1 MRCVLVKRLRN
12 RHMPDNAILA
22 GQGKLAD
29 NMIHFTRLLRAAG
42 LKIGPGQAVTA
53 LRALTSAGIGKKED
67 FYWTLHA
74 TLVSSHRQ
82 TPVFDQA
89 FHLFWRKRGLIE
101 KMMEL
106 LLPQTIAEPKKRK
119 PKAATRR
126 VAEALAEKAK
136 TPQKPRTETEVDARL
151 TFSDAEILQSK
162 DFEQMSAEEVARAK
176 ALVRKIVLPDN
187 LVRTRRYQRSHQ
199 RIMIDPRATMKAS
212 IRAGGDIIRLRYKAP
227 KLRRPPIVALIDISG
242 SMSSYSDIVLHF
254 MHALTNARPRVHT
267 FLFGTRL
274 TNITRHLRAK
284 DPDEALIDVSGT
296 VKDWAGGTRI
306 SDCIFQFNRHW
317 SRRVLGQGAVV
328 LLISDGLER
337 GDVSDLGRQM
347 ERLGKS
353 CRRLVWLNPLLRYD
367 GFEALASGVRAILPH
382 VDEFR
387 PVHSLESI
395 TDLAATLD
403 GRNANVND
411 PRAWLRQRS
420 RQVIRHAG

>member
-1 MRCVLVKRLRN
+1 MPDRRLRN
-12 RHMPDNAILA
+12 KPMAEQAFLA

-29 NMIHFTRLLRAAG
+29 NIIHFTRLLRSAG

-53 LRALTSAGIGKKED
+53 LDALTSAGIGQKED
-67 FYWTLHA
+67 FYWILHS
-74 TLVSSHRQ
+74 TLVSSHQQ

-106 LLPQTIAEPKKRK
+106 LLPETTAEPKKRK

-136 TPQKPRTETEVDARL
+136 IPDKPRTETEIDARL
-151 TFSDAEILQSK
+151 TFSDEEILQSK
-162 DFEQMSAEEVARAK
+162 DFEQMSAEEEARAK
-176 ALVRKIVLPDN
+176 TLVRQIVLPDN
-187 LVRTRRYQRSHQ
+187 LVKMRRFQRAHAST
-199 RIMIDPRATMKAS
+199 MIDPRATLRAS
-212 IRAGGDIIRLRYKAP
+212 IRGGGDVIRLRYKTP
-227 KLRRPPIVALIDISG
+227 KLRRPPIVALVDISG
-242 SMSSYSDIVLHF
+242 SMSSYSEIILHF
-254 MHALTNARPRVHT
+254 LHALTNARPQVHT

-274 TNITRHLRAK
+274 TNITRNLRAK
-284 DPDEALIDVSGT
+284 DPDDALIDVSGA
-296 VKDWAGGTRI
+296 VKDWSGGTRI
-306 SDCIFQFNRHW
+306 SDCISQFNRFW

-337 GDVSDLGRQM
+337 GDVSSLGHEM

-353 CRRLVWLNPLLRYD
+353 CRRLIWLNPLLRYD

-387 PVHSLESI
+387 TVHSLESI
-395 TDLAATLD
+395 GDLAASLD
-403 GRNANVND
+403 GKSGIAKD
-411 PRAWLRQRS
+411 PRSWLRD
-420 RQVIRHAG
+420 AG

>member
-1 MRCVLVKRLRN
+1 MTEQEYS
-12 RHMPDNAILA
+12 A

-53 LRALTSAGIGKKED
+53 LRALSAAGIGRKED
-67 FYWTLHA
+67 FYWILHA
-74 TLVSSHRQ
+74 TLVSSHQQ
-82 TPVFDQA
+82 TPVFDSA

-126 VAEALAEKAK
+126 VADALASKVK
-136 TPQKPRTETEVDARL
+136 TPEKPRTETEIEARF
-151 TFSDAEILQSK
+151 TFSDSEILQAK
-162 DFEQMSAEEVARAK
+162 DFEQMSAAEVARAK
-176 ALVRKIVLPDN
+176 SLVREIVLPEDQ
-187 LVRTRRYQRSHQ
+187 VKTRRFRRSHQ
-199 RIMIDPRATMKAS
+199 RSIIDPRVTMKSS

-227 KLRRPPIVALIDISG
+227 KLRHPPIVALVDISG
-242 SMSSYSDIVLHF
+242 SMSSYSDIILHF
-254 MHALTNARPRVHT
+254 MHALANARPRVHT

-274 TNITRHLRAK
+274 TNITRNLRAK
-284 DPDEALIDVSGT
+284 DPDVALMEVSDM

-306 SDCIFQFNRHW
+306 SECVFEFNRHW
-317 SRRVLGQGAVV
+317 SRRVLGQGAIV
-328 LLISDGLER
+328 LFISDGLER
-337 GDVSDLGRQM
+337 GDVSALGRQM

-387 PVHSLESI
+387 AVHNLESI
-395 TDLAATLD
+395 ADLANSLD
-403 GRNANVND
+403 GRRGGAND
-411 PRAWLRQRS
+411 PRYWLRTT
-420 RQVIRHAG
+420 A